1 MAIANGSWISAQSG
15 AVLVPAQ
22 AGKIIRVV
30 RVVITSWATVK
41 VQLQSDPGPDPLNLT
56 APLHVG
62 VGHPLV
68 LRLGRGGAL
77 TAQRGKAFGIASAF
91 QGGTAEYSVVVW
103 YDVVT

>member
-1 MAIANGSWISAQSG
+1 MAIANGSWISAQGG

-30 RVVITSWATVK
+30 RIVVTTWATVK

-62 VGHPLV
+62 AGHPLV

-77 TAQRGKAFGIASAF
+77 TTERGKAFGMASAF
-91 QGGTAEYSVVVW
+91 QSGSAEYSVVVW